1 MSDVFLY
8 AESFNQPIGSWN
20 TQNVLDMTD
29 MFRRATSFNQPIGSW
44 NTQSVTSMSLIFYQA
59 SSFNQ
64 PIGSWN
70 TQKVYRMDY
79 MFYQASSFNQ
89 PIESWNT
96 QSVTSMRMM
105 FYRATSFNQPI
116 ESWNTQKVEYMD
128 FMFQGASSFNQPI
141 GSWDLSSVA
150 FIQQMFKG
158 ASAFNQCLLTWPSKV
173 KTSTS
178 VNDMFLDSGC
188 PGGGTPSFYDSQWCR
203 NDCQITTSP
212 SFQPSSAPCGDC
224 VSSTHKVARAKVND
238 KTAEVLTLE
247 PFNMKTYF
255 KALDLSNVATEL
267 FVNVPPGEPC
277 INGTALD
284 ASLYSANTVPV
295 STTGNGA
302 TIYAAEYAI
311 TNVKSTAAYTSK
323 TDSSGEVALCAR
335 ASKKLDFDS
344 STNGAEYLS
353 VVDTKLN
360 VTVDFKAEF
369 QNFNQTV
376 SISYDDEDVVSTSIT
391 KNVEVEAFLCG
402 IGRAPF
408 SSYKMGEEFGVC
420 VRPTAK
426 YIGEGYSVTGF
437 VDVVCSN
444 EAATRTLFDNLT
456 TDILTR
462 IVDISTAFDA
472 NGAGVGPKAA
482 GFVSLVT
489 AGYFGKLESTFNCA
503 GEVSLSGS
511 RRLLSRPFTF
521 SGDEM
526 ERLLQEEG
534 SNTSPFASSI
544 PLESQKF
551 DSTLLAGG
559 SFVGVGMMS
568 ALLLSV
574 VFAML

>member
-1 MSDVFLY
+1 M
-8 AESFNQPIGSWN
+8 I
-20 TQNVLDMTD
+20 
-29 MFRRATSFNQPIGSW
+29 
-44 NTQSVTSMSLIFYQA
+44 
-59 SSFNQ
+59 
-64 PIGSWN
+64 
-70 TQKVYRMDY
+70 
-79 MFYQASSFNQ
+79 
-89 PIESWNT
+89 
-96 QSVTSMRMM
+96 MRMVCS
-105 FYRATSFNQPI
+105 RVVQ
-116 ESWNTQKVEYMD
+116 
-128 FMFQGASSFNQPI
+128 
-141 GSWDLSSVA
+141 
-150 FIQQMFKG
+150 
-158 ASAFNQCLLTWPSKV
+158 
-173 KTSTS
+173 
-178 VNDMFLDSGC
+178 
-188 PGGGTPSFYDSQWCR
+188 
-203 NDCQITTSP
+203 
-212 SFQPSSAPCGDC
+212 
-224 VSSTHKVARAKVND
+224 
-238 KTAEVLTLE
+238 
-247 PFNMKTYF
+247 
-255 KALDLSNVATEL
+255 
-267 FVNVPPGEPC
+267 
-277 INGTALD
+277 
-284 ASLYSANTVPV
+284 
-295 STTGNGA
+295 
-302 TIYAAEYAI
+302 TIYQF
-311 TNVKSTAAYTSK
+311 
-323 TDSSGEVALCAR
+323 VAGAR
-335 ASKKLDFDS
+335 SSKKLDFDT
-344 STNGAEYLS
+344 STDGAEYLS

-369 QNFNQTV
+369 QNFTQTV

-444 EAATRTLFDNLT
+444 EAATRTLFNNSN
-456 TDILTR
+456 TDVLTR

-472 NGAGVGPKAA
+472 SGTGVGPKAA